1 MEVSSGPPVHMTL
14 LCPASVHLCEFS
26 CYMHSSQDVCID
38 HLPTRQSLSYPLL
51 SPMQVL
57 PIATSTVNIKYQYHT
72 VIILMFTASEVVIL
86 QP

>member
-57 PIATSTVNIKYQYHT
+57 PIATSTVNIKYQYHSYYFD
-72 VIILMFTASEVVIL
+72 VYSFTEVAIL